1 MLALS
6 RHRYPVFG
14 WGDSEDGKP
23 MHALD
28 LSPMEVEDVQ
38 FRQAWLIY
46 FWRRA
51 KNNGVEDD
59 IADERLQFW
68 ISRTMHQPAPHDE
81 ADGMLLLIRHLSA
94 CTAARVGKIR

>member
-1 MLALS
+1 M
-6 RHRYPVFG
+6 
-14 WGDSEDGKP
+14 DGG
-23 MHALD
+23 
-28 LSPMEVEDVQ
+28 
-38 FRQAWLIY
+38 QAWLIY

-68 ISRTMHQPAPHDE
+68 SRTMHQPAPHDE
-81 ADGMLLLIRHLSA
+81 VDGMLLLILHLSA

>member
-1 MLALS
+1 
-6 RHRYPVFG
+6 VG
-14 WGDSEDGKP
+14 WLLDGG
-23 MHALD
+23 
-28 LSPMEVEDVQ
+28 
-38 FRQAWLIY
+38 QAWLIY

-51 KNNGVEDD
+51 KNNEVEDD

-81 ADGMLLLIRHLSA
+81 VDGMLLLILHLSA

>member
-1 MLALS
+1 
-6 RHRYPVFG
+6 
-14 WGDSEDGKP
+14 

-68 ISRTMHQPAPHDE
+68 SRTMHQPAPHDE
-81 ADGMLLLIRHLSA
+81 VDGMLLLILHLSA